1 MSPLSASAIAAE
13 RVDHLDQAFEQLPA
27 VAPAPV
33 RLLLVTDTSI
43 AFSGGSER
51 FLRNLAALLPRERYL
66 ITVVQLD
73 PGLHPDMKTHPL
85 SGLQHINQV
94 KLPVKAI
101 YGHGGRQAW
110 RQLKAFLRQG
120 QFDIVQSHHEKSDL
134 LNAMLPLPSGCVR
147 ISNRRDMGHNKSR
160 KMRWLSRLL
169 NHRYDCVIAPSQPI
183 LSTLSRTEALDASRM
198 LWIPNGVDTQRFKP
212 WQESGRSAVRH
223 SLDLD
228 EAAIAFGCI
237 ARMTPEK
244 RHVDLV
250 SAFASVHAQVP
261 QTRLLL
267 IGDGPLQGQVQDQ
280 ITSLG
285 LAGAVKL
292 MGMRPDIESLLPAL
306 DIGLLVS
313 STEGMSNAIL
323 EMMSCGLPVIASE
336 VGGNP
341 SLVQHEMT
349 GLLVPPCRPDLLA
362 QAMTSLATRPGL
374 RRSLGQAARS
384 RITRDFSL
392 DAMVHAFDQAYQQL
406 LAMKRM
412 KSSTSTT

>member
-73 PGLHPDMKTHPL
+73 PGLHPEVKTHLL
-85 SGLQHINQV
+85 SGLQHITQV
-94 KLPVKAI
+94 NLPVKAV
-101 YGHGGRQAW
+101 YGRGGRQAW
-110 RQLKAFLRQG
+110 RQLKALVSQG

-134 LNAMLPLPSGCVR
+134 LNALLPLPSGCVR
-147 ISNRRDMGHNKSR
+147 VSNRRDMGHNKSR
-160 KMRWLSRLL
+160 KMRWLSRMV

-183 LSTLSRTEALDASRM
+183 LSTLSRTEALQGSRM
-198 LWIPNGVDTQRFKP
+198 LWIPNGVDTQRFRP

-223 SLDLD
+223 SLGLD
-228 EAAIAFGCI
+228 QGAIAFGCI
-237 ARMTPEK
+237 ARMTAEK
-244 RHVDLV
+244 RHGDLV
-250 SAFASVHAQVP
+250 SAFARVYAQVP
-261 QTRLLL
+261 QARLFL
-267 IGDGPLQGQVQDQ
+267 IGDGPLQGQVQGQ
-280 ITSLG
+280 IAGLG
-285 LAGAVKL
+285 LTGAVKL

-323 EMMSCGLPVIASE
+323 EMMSCGLPVIASA

-341 SLVQHEMT
+341 SLVQHEVT
-349 GLLVPPCRPDLLA
+349 GLLVPPCQPELLA
-362 QAMTSLATRPGL
+362 QAMISLATRPEP

-406 LAMKRM
+406 LAMKGM
-412 KSSTSTT
+412 KSSTGAP